1 MGVDDLVYISGNV
14 GVGAGIISGGV
25 QLEGAGGY
33 AGEVGHLRFNPM
45 GLPCHCGN
53 AGCWETEV
61 GAHAIAKAI
70 SCPESE
76 VVQLGEVLATY
87 AEATPELRRT
97 GVALGQGLAIIVNA
111 FNPSLVVLGGY
122 LAPLFALVQP
132 QVQAGLAERA
142 LPASLES
149 VTLSLPGL
157 GGDSVLL
164 GAAEIAF
171 EPLFVDPVAA
181 LGAALVDV
189 RSRLAG

>member
-1 MGVDDLVYISGNV
+1 MPASSA
-14 GVGAGIISGGV
+14 AGSSSREPAATPARSATCASTRCGCPATAATWA
-25 QLEGAGGY
+25 AGRPRWGPT
-33 AGEVGHLRFNPM
+33 RSP
-45 GLPCHCGN
+45 
-53 AGCWETEV
+53 
-61 GAHAIAKAI
+61 KAI

-76 VVQLGEVLATY
+76 VVQLGDVLATY

-97 GVALGQGLAIIVNA
+97 GLALGQGLATIVNA

-122 LAPLFALVQP
+122 LAPLFSLVQRE
-132 QVQAGLAERA
+132 VQAGLAERA
-142 LPASLES
+142 LPACLES